1 MLLKLCGKK
10 KYAEISQ
17 TSPVKFSVG
26 EQVSDEVIEMQFWWI
41 NCRDFLNEYC
51 LKQTT
56 GEDAYIYQFDTST
69 IKQLSGDNS
78 IYILAKGV
86 RKKKTVTKVVEEF
99 TGKESSTVKLPG
111 NVLAFQVPLDL
122 FCHTVLVSYLTH
134 LIRFVDEYGTKPFK
148 WTVPNWGELETTNEK
163 NYAVRLVSTLGHCH
177 VNTAKSMMK
186 WYYDHRTGMG
196 QMKTVFDLPCTTL
209 HNNGGMLGA
218 LAANYGN
225 LKTTLQGLI

>member
-10 KYAEISQ
+10 GYAEISQ

-26 EQVSDEVIEMQFWWI
+26 EQVSDEEIEMQFWWI

-56 GEDAYIYQFDTST
+56 GKSASVYQFDTT
-69 IKQLSGDNS
+69 DIRQLSGDNT
-78 IYILAKGV
+78 IYILAKGI

-99 TGKESSTVKLPG
+99 TGKDGSTVKLPG

-122 FCHTVLVSYLTH
+122 FCHTVLVSYITH
-134 LIRFVDEYGTKPFK
+134 LIRFVDEYGTKPLK
-148 WTVPNWGELETTNEK
+148 WTAPEWGDLETTNEK
-163 NYAVRLVSTLGHCH
+163 VYAIRLVGLLGCCP
-177 VNTAKSMMK
+177 VNTAKSVMK
-186 WYYDHRTGMG
+186 WYYDHRTEMK
-196 QMKTVFDLPCTTL
+196 QMKTVFDLLHTTL